1 LTGSQQAF
9 LTLIFCFRI
18 DTPGVIERVSS
29 LFKGHVVLISGF
41 NTFLP
46 PGYHIECNLDEQQR
60 NIITV
65 TTPSGTTCIVDGEP
79 LLLNQPEPPQEK
91 EPIEFNHAI
100 TFVNKIKSRFAGQP
114 NVYKRFLEIL
124 QSYQKDQKLIEDVS
138 LKTQ

>member
-1 LTGSQQAF
+1 M
-9 LTLIFCFRI
+9 
-18 DTPGVIERVSS
+18 
-29 LFKGHVVLISGF
+29 
-41 NTFLP
+41 
-46 PGYHIECNLDEQQR
+46 
-60 NIITV
+60 
-65 TTPSGTTCIVDGEP
+65 DGEP

-138 LKTQ
+138 LKTQWKNSIYL